1 MSKIIETIVIDELML
16 KDTARLI
23 SLLWQR
29 EEFMVLPENDY
40 NELLEL
46 LKKEYERTKNLEW

>member
-1 MSKIIETIVIDELML
+1 MSKVIKTIVIDELMD

-23 SLLWQR
+23 TLLWQR
-29 EEFMVLPENDY
+29 EEFMALPETEY

-46 LKKEYERTKNLEW
+46 LKKEYEKTKNLEW